1 MQVVSDNRMGS
12 DEKSN
17 FGKYVKR
24 APDLVK
30 GSVPEQSEDGLGAFN
45 RVNNQL
51 DYVRRRYS
59 AEYKKGY
66 AITQSFYVLF
76 EVGIVKSL

>member
-24 APDLVK
+24 APVLVK

-66 AITQSFYVLF
+66 AITQSLYVLF

>member
-1 MQVVSDNRMGS
+1 MGN
-12 DEKSN
+12 DGKSN

-24 APDLVK
+24 APALVK

-59 AEYKKGY
+59 AKYMRDMRSRNHFTY
-66 AITQSFYVLF
+66 FLR
-76 EVGIVKSL
+76 

>member
-1 MQVVSDNRMGS
+1 M
-12 DEKSN
+12 
-17 FGKYVKR
+17 
-24 APDLVK
+24 K
-30 GSVPEQSEDGLGAFN
+30 GSVSEQSEDGLGAFN

-66 AITQSFYVLF
+66 AITQSLYVLF

>member
-66 AITQSFYVLF
+66 AIMQSLYVLF

>member
-1 MQVVSDNRMGS
+1 MGN
-12 DEKSN
+12 DKKSN
-17 FGKYVKR
+17 FGKYIKR

-30 GSVPEQSEDGLGAFN
+30 GSVPKQSEDGLGAFN

-59 AEYKKGY
+59 AEYIRDMRSRSHFTY
-66 AITQSFYVLF
+66 FLR
-76 EVGIVKSL
+76 